1 MKSIEE
7 ARAVLEKIQTEY
19 SRPVLKEL
27 KDYLDTEDAMNT
39 GYLCFDEAILSL
51 PTYKKIRELLESRKE
66 RTIIVDCGCGWAIQ
80 QLLFKDF
87 YKYVGIDVYKV
98 DNEKMMD
105 NRVLQDNTV
114 LYTSATE
121 EILSKV
127 VKELKEEIERD
138 CIENADIVGV
148 SLLCHAYFG
157 GDGLDS
163 FKENFNYMVCI

>member
-7 ARAVLEKIQTEY
+7 ARTVLQDVVTEDNIK
-19 SRPVLKEL
+19 VITEL
-27 KDYLDTEDAMNT
+27 KDYLDTEDAMST

-51 PTYKKIRELLESRKE
+51 PTYKKIRELFEYKKE

-114 LYTSATE
+114 LYTAATE
-121 EILSKV
+121 NILDRV

-138 CIENADIVGV
+138 CIENADIIGV

-163 FKENFNYMVCI
+163 FKKNFDYMICI